1 VNEKDKTLL
10 AFGLC
15 GIAAYLWLT
24 QSGKNVAAAI
34 GEKIMQ
40 ISNSGLSLIAGFE
53 GFSAVPYT
61 DADGQSI
68 AFGHFLL
75 PGELGNTIIS
85 PVTKEQGYALLNQ
98 DAATAD
104 AVVSNSVT
112 VPLTQNQHDALCSL
126 VYNIGGA
133 PTYHFENST
142 LLRLLNSGDYN
153 GAADQF
159 LVWNKSQGQVDQS
172 LVDRRAQ
179 EQSVFLTA

>member
-1 VNEKDKTLL
+1 VKENEKTLL

-15 GIAAYLWLT
+15 GIAVYLLFT

-40 ISNSGLSLIAGFE
+40 ISDSGLSLIAGFE

-75 PGELGNTIIS
+75 PGELGVTIIPPLS
-85 PVTKEQGYALLNQ
+85 KAQGYDLLNQ
-98 DAATAD
+98 DAASAD
-104 AVVSNSVT
+104 AVVSNNVT

-142 LLRLLNSGDYN
+142 LLRHLNAGDYN
-153 GAADQF
+153 AAADQF

-172 LVDRRAQ
+172 LVDRRAK
-179 EQSVFLTA
+179 EQAVFLTA

>member
-1 VNEKDKTLL
+1 VKENEKTLL

-53 GFSAVPYT
+53 GFSAVPYV
-61 DADGQSI
+61 DADGHSI
-68 AFGHFLL
+68 GFGHFIL
-75 PGELGNTIIS
+75 PGELGVTII
-85 PVTKEQGYALLNQ
+85 PPLTPAQGYDLLNQ

-104 AVVSNSVT
+104 AVVSDNVT
-112 VPLTQNQHDALCSL
+112 VTLTQNQHDALCSL

-159 LVWNKSQGQVDQS
+159 LVWNKSQGQIDPP
-172 LVDRRAQ
+172 LVDRRAK
-179 EQSVFLTA
+179 EQAVFLTA